1 MVAARSACTADRVHG
16 VLQAGGERRDDQVGV
31 VAGAVEPPVHG
42 VLHPSPQRGEQRCRR
57 QRRSGD
63 GHP

>member
-1 MVAARSACTADRVHG
+1 VHGEQVHG

-42 VLHPSPQRGEQRCRR
+42 VLHPSPQRGEQRCPSVRR
-57 QRRSGD
+57 
-63 GHP
+63 